1 MHERRQYQRT
11 SYEVLQMC
19 RPGGGGD
26 QVHST
31 LRCKSQILQKF
42 GAVENNRF
50 NMAPSRRKTSESFCY
65 PDVPPRHAVHNAA
78 ENPAPLFCHEPAV
91 GILYSTLLS
100 A

>member
-19 RPGGGGD
+19 RPGGGD

-31 LRCKSQILQKF
+31 CKSQILQKF

>member
-1 MHERRQYQRT
+1 MSAGSTNALRT
-11 SYEVLQMC
+11 KYFKCAGQ
-19 RPGGGGD
+19 GGRFTAR
-26 QVHST
+26 SE
-31 LRCKSQILQKF
+31 
-42 GAVENNRF
+42 AVENDRF

-91 GILYSTLLS
+91 GILYATLLS

>member
-19 RPGGGGD
+19 RPGG

-31 LRCKSQILQKF
+31 CNSQILQKF
-42 GAVENNRF
+42 RAVENDRF

-91 GILYSTLLS
+91 GILYATLLS

>member
-19 RPGGGGD
+19 RPGGGGGGGD
-26 QVHST
+26 Q
-31 LRCKSQILQKF
+31 CKSQILQKF